1 MPHLV
6 EILLPLTKILTR
18 EKLDTIRAELTDR
31 FGGVTLHSNAPAEG
45 LWRDDGDLARDH
57 IVVVEI
63 MTDTLDRTWWA
74 QFRERLVHQLSEDE
88 IVVRATE
95 IEQL

>member
-6 EILLPLTKILTR
+6 EILLPLTKTLTR

-31 FGGVTLHSNAPAEG
+31 FGGVTLHPNAPAEG
-45 LWRDDGDLARDH
+45 LWRDDGDLERDR

-74 QFRERLVHQLSEDE
+74 QFRKQLENQLFEDE

-95 IEQL
+95 IERL

>member
-6 EILLPLTKILTR
+6 EILLPLTKALTR
-18 EKLDTIRAELTDR
+18 KRLEGIRAELTDR

-45 LWRDDGDLARDH
+45 LWIDNGNLERDRV
-57 IVVVEI
+57 IVAEI

-74 QFRERLVHQLSEDE
+74 QFRQRLESQLSEDE
-88 IVVRATE
+88 IVVRATQ
-95 IEQL
+95 IERL

>member
-1 MPHLV
+1 
-6 EILLPLTKILTR
+6 
-18 EKLDTIRAELTDR
+18 
-31 FGGVTLHSNAPAEG
+31 
-45 LWRDDGDLARDH
+45 LWRDDGDLERDR

-74 QFRERLVHQLSEDE
+74 QFRERLENQLFEDE

-95 IEQL
+95 IERL

>member
-6 EILLPLTKILTR
+6 EILLPLTKTLTR

-31 FGGVTLHSNAPAEG
+31 FGGATLHSNAPAEG
-45 LWRDDGDLARDH
+45 LWRDDGDLERDR
-57 IVVVEI
+57 IVIVEI

-74 QFRERLVHQLSEDE
+74 QFRERLENQLFEDE

-95 IEQL
+95 IERL

>member
-6 EILLPLTKILTR
+6 EILLPLTKTLTR

-45 LWRDDGDLARDH
+45 SWNDEGDLERDRV
-57 IVVVEI
+57 IIAEI
-63 MTDTLDRTWWA
+63 MTEMLSRTWWA
-74 QFRERLVHQLSEDE
+74 EFRERLEKQLSENE
-88 IVVRATE
+88 IVVRATQ
-95 IEQL
+95 IERL